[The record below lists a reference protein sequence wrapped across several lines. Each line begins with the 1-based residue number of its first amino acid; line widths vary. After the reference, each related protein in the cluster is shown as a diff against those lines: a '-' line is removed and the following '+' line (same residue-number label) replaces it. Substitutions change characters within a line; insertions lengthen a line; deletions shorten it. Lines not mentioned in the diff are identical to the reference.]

1 MIERE
6 LKRELIKNEVVEL
19 NEKIKARLEELGL
32 EEFHFSNF
40 YGSSECDWCDE
51 EIDSDICI
59 DEPDLD
65 FRYWAAGLPI
75 RYESICIDLRAIKIV
90 GDTILYCLEWYSE
103 TYKGIFN
110 EEAYF
115 VDFEEL
121 LNMIQD
127 DNYENIH
134 RLLETI
140 LTSLADDD
148 YYGLLETNKEY
159 FRED

>member
-1 MIERE
+1 M
-6 LKRELIKNEVVEL
+6 
-19 NEKIKARLEELGL
+19 
-32 EEFHFSNF
+32 
-40 YGSSECDWCDE
+40 
-51 EIDSDICI
+51 
-59 DEPDLD
+59 
-65 FRYWAAGLPI
+65 
-75 RYESICIDLRAIKIV
+75 RAVKIV
-90 GDTILYCLEWYSE
+90 GDTILYCLEWYSG

-115 VDFEEL
+115 VNFEEL

-140 LTSLADDD
+140 LRSLADDD

-159 FRED
+159 FR

>member
-1 MIERE
+1 MDERE
-6 LKRELIKNEVVEL
+6 IIKNEVVEL

-40 YGSSECDWCDE
+40 YGDGECCWCDE
-51 EIDSDICI
+51 ELDLDICI
-59 DEPDLD
+59 DEPYFD
-65 FRYWAAGLPI
+65 FRYWIAELPI

-103 TYKGIFN
+103 SYKGTFN

-115 VDFEEL
+115 VNFEEL

-140 LTSLADDD
+140 LRSLADDD

>member
-1 MIERE
+1 MDERE
-6 LKRELIKNEVVEL
+6 IIKNEVVEL

-40 YGSSECDWCDE
+40 YGDGECCWCDE
-51 EIDSDICI
+51 ELDLDICI

-65 FRYWAAGLPI
+65 FRYWLAELPI

-103 TYKGIFN
+103 SYKGTFN

-127 DNYENIH
+127 DNYENLH

>member
-1 MIERE
+1 MCENE
-6 LKRELIKNEVVEL
+6 SIKNEVVEL
-19 NEKIKARLEELGL
+19 NEKIKARLKELGL

-40 YGSSECDWCDE
+40 YGSSKCDWCDE
-51 EIDSDICI
+51 EIDSDISV
-59 DEPDLD
+59 DDDFYLD
-65 FRYWAAGLPI
+65 FRYWFADMPI

-103 TYKGIFN
+103 SYKGTFN

-127 DNYENIH
+127 DNYENLH

-159 FRED
+159 FG

>member
-1 MIERE
+1 MSERE
-6 LKRELIKNEVVEL
+6 IIKNEVGEL

-40 YGSSECDWCDE
+40 YGSSECNWCDE
-51 EIDSDICI
+51 EIDSNIYI

-65 FRYWAAGLPI
+65 FRYWLAELPI

-103 TYKGIFN
+103 SYKGTFN

-127 DNYENIH
+127 DNYENLH

-159 FRED
+159 FG